1 MKFRCLAFLEQQLEE
16 YERVEHDRMEEQQM
30 ATKKILERMKQ
41 VHPLEQYF
49 ESIPTKDNMICHQNE
64 RILSNGKLKFFSYS
78 FLICL
83 VPTHLRSIRMDI
95 GQKEEKYFLLNFLK
109 SKALLP
115 MKYLTYGIHRRT
127 TP

>member
-49 ESIPTKDNMICHQNE
+49 ESIPTKDIMIC
-64 RILSNGKLKFFSYS
+64 ILS
-78 FLICL
+78 
-83 VPTHLRSIRMDI
+83 
-95 GQKEEKYFLLNFLK
+95 
-109 SKALLP
+109 SK
-115 MKYLTYGIHRRT
+115 
-127 TP
+127 